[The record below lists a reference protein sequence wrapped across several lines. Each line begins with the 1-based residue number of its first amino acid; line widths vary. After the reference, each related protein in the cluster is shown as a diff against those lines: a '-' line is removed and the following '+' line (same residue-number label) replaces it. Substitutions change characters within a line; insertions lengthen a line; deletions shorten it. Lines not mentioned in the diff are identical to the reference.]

1 MKKIYLSILTG
12 LAGIAA
18 IAQPTLNIS
27 AWGAGTTFGLYGDL
41 SGSITMPSTGNA
53 GANQTWDFSTLSL
66 TKVADYTFKPSS
78 ATPHAA
84 DFPSSSMA
92 AEIVFNVAGST
103 FTLYGYFEVTTDGM
117 VTHGQRSSFAG
128 DEDYTI
134 PELVIPLGVA
144 FNQTKNSTYQEVGG
158 SVISKSF
165 KYDAYGTITVGGS
178 TTPNAIRFEVTDDGD
193 IAYEWYNSSNGL
205 PILTVD
211 QGGVDPQYF
220 SDAVVSNVSEN
231 VKNTSLNVYPN
242 PVVNQAKISFEIN
255 APEQMEVVLLDMT
268 GKQVLEIA
276 NRNFSAGIHTL
287 SFANQ
292 NLQNGVYFVNIK
304 SGNQNITKRVVLAK

>member
-12 LAGIAA
+12 FVGLTTL
-18 IAQPTLNIS
+18 AQPTLNIS
-27 AWGAGTTFGLYGDL
+27 AWGAGTTFGLYGDIT
-41 SGSITMPSTGNA
+41 GSVTIPSTGSA
-53 GANQTWDFSTLSL
+53 GANQTWDFSSLSL
-66 TKVADYTFKPSS
+66 SKVADYNFKPSS
-78 ATPHAA
+78 ATPYAA
-84 DFPSSSMA
+84 DFPNVPLA
-92 AEIVFNVAGST
+92 AEILFNIGGTTA
-103 FTLYGYFEVTTDGM
+103 TLYAYFEVTADGM
-117 VTHGQRSSFAG
+117 VTHGQRSSMLG

-134 PELVIPLGVA
+134 PELVIPLGLT
-144 FNQTKNSTYQEVGG
+144 FNQTKNSTYQEMGG

-178 TTPNAIRFEVTDDGD
+178 TYSNAIRFEVTEDTD

-205 PILTVD
+205 PIMTVD

-220 SDAVVSNVSEN
+220 GNAVVSNVNEN